1 MLSACGFVPV
11 EPLDSFQ
18 QGDVHAKPGD
28 IKIIEGSRYS
38 VRTKIDDKIRDL
50 LQYGTRDER
59 RQSIFLAR
67 GIYRPLDKLG
77 ISLKQNLDDSV
88 LPELENDGKNL
99 IITQTI
105 AANKDGEAYKLVIT
119 ARQGSYF
126 WERAVERGVG
136 NEHPRIPVPVWK
148 NPIEGNIYGQG
159 KKTMEESRIAGIHLD
174 RAQFVS
180 EFMDEVEI
188 IRSQDGNKADE

>member
-1 MLSACGFVPV
+1 MLSACDFAPV

-18 QGDVHAKPGD
+18 QGDVHAEPRD
-28 IKIIEGSRYS
+28 IKIIEGSGFS
-38 VRTKIDDKIRDL
+38 VRTKIDDKIRDS

-59 RQSIFLAR
+59 RQSINLAR
-67 GIYRPLDKLG
+67 GIYRPLDKQG
-77 ISLKQNLDDSV
+77 IKFKRNIEGSV
-88 LPELENDGKNL
+88 SQELENDGKNL

-136 NEHPRIPVPVWK
+136 NEHPKIPEPVWK

-159 KKTMEESRIAGIHLD
+159 KRTMEESRIGGIHLD

-188 IRSQDGNKADE
+188 VSSQDTDKADE